1 MEQNNYSTI
10 SKPLEGDF
18 VSFCKLNNIENIEEF
33 RFDCFKKGYYIQKYG
48 LLGEDDEIKPWE
60 VIVEKEVIKEVEKE
74 VVVNADCKECNEK
87 LEMIGYTLQSLRT
100 QINEKDEKLKQQEI
114 KINDLSG
121 IITSRLARFHPG
133 SNLKDTI

>member
-60 VIVEKEVIKEVEKE
+60 VIVEKEVVKEVEKE

-133 SNLKDTI
+133 SNLKDKI

>member
-1 MEQNNYSTI
+1 MEQNNYSII

-33 RFDCFKKGYYIQKYG
+33 RFECFKKGYYIEKYG

-60 VIVEKEVIKEVEKE
+60 VIVEKEVVKEVQKE
-74 VVVNADCKECNEK
+74 VIVNADCKECNEK

-100 QINEKDEKLKQQEI
+100 QINEKDEKIKQQEI

-133 SNLKDTI
+133 SNLKDTL

>member
-1 MEQNNYSTI
+1 
-10 SKPLEGDF
+10 LEGDF

-133 SNLKDTI
+133 SNLKDKI

>member
-1 MEQNNYSTI
+1 MEQNNYSII

-18 VSFCKLNNIENIEEF
+18 TSFCKINNIENVEEF
-33 RFDCFKKGYYIQKYG
+33 RFECFKKGYYIEKYG

-60 VIVEKEVIKEVEKE
+60 VIVEKEVVKEVEKE

-87 LEMIGYTLQSLRT
+87 LEMIGYTLQSLRN

-133 SNLKDTI
+133 SNLKDKI

>member
-18 VSFCKLNNIENIEEF
+18 VSFCKLNNIENVEEF
-33 RFDCFKKGYYIQKYG
+33 RFECFKKGYYIEKYG

-60 VIVEKEVIKEVEKE
+60 VIVEREVVKEVEKE

>member
-18 VSFCKLNNIENIEEF
+18 TSFCKLNNIENVEEF
-33 RFDCFKKGYYIQKYG
+33 RFECFKKGYYIEKYG

-60 VIVEKEVIKEVEKE
+60 VIVEKEVVKEVEKE

>member
-1 MEQNNYSTI
+1 
-10 SKPLEGDF
+10 LEGDF
-18 VSFCKLNNIENIEEF
+18 VSFCKINNIENVEEF
-33 RFDCFKKGYYIQKYG
+33 RFECFKKGYYIEKYG

-60 VIVEKEVIKEVEKE
+60 VIVEKEVVKEVQKE
-74 VVVNADCKECNEK
+74 VIVNADCKECNEK

-100 QINEKDEKLKQQEI
+100 QINEKDEKIKQQEI

-133 SNLKDTI
+133 SNLKDTL

>member
-133 SNLKDTI
+133 SNLKDKI